1 MANGC
6 MTSSGGGRRL
16 WPAVNVVCPDVR
28 ARDVVVARV
37 NHRHVNGFIITIILT
52 KFQIIKKKYLQN
64 NHLEMMRIGKLTSLD
79 ELHSIWPGTNC

>member
-37 NHRHVNGFIITIILT
+37 NHRHVNGFIITIILA
-52 KFQIIKKKYLQN
+52 KFQMKKRRLAKY
-64 NHLEMMRIGKLTSLD
+64 EMMRIGKLTSLD